1 MANRI
6 VILGGGESGVG
17 AAVLAKAKGYEV
29 FVSDSKAIAPL
40 FKAELEE
47 NGIAFE
53 EGRHTMDFILNASEV
68 IKSPGIPNKV
78 PVIQSLLQQ
87 GTPVIGEIEFAFR
100 FMGDSKLVA
109 ITGSNGKSTATSL
122 IYHICRT
129 GGLDCALVG
138 NIGFS
143 FAKQVAVDPKPV
155 YIAEISSFQLDDTV
169 LFKPHIALLLNI
181 TEDHLDR
188 YDYIF
193 DNYIASKFSI
203 ARNQDENDFFIY
215 CDDDPVTIANFS
227 KYPIYSKTIPFSMK
241 NTERQGAYIKDEE
254 MLLKVKQEEVRM
266 NINDFALKG
275 KHNQYNTM
283 AAGIASSLLD
293 IRSTKIREAIESFEG
308 LEHRMEKV
316 ATIRGVEY
324 VNDSKATNMNSTWYA
339 LEEMKKPVVLILGG
353 VDKGNDYTLIEELVE
368 EKVKAIICLG
378 VDNSKIHAAFD
389 GSGKEM
395 VDVSGMEEAVKTAYR
410 IAEKGDVVLL
420 SPACASFDLFQ
431 NYEDRGKQF
440 KSAVIEL

>member
-1 MANRI
+1 MAKKI

-17 AAVLAKAKGYEV
+17 AAILAQAKGYDV
-29 FVSDSKAIAPL
+29 FVSDSKAIAPF

-47 NGIAFE
+47 YGIAYE
-53 EGRHTMDFILNASEV
+53 ESVHTMEKILDAAEV
-68 IKSPGIPNKV
+68 VKSPGIPSKV
-78 PVIQSLLQQ
+78 AVIQAILQQ
-87 GTPVIGEIEFAFR
+87 GIPVIGEIEFAFR
-100 FMGDSKLVA
+100 NMGNSTLVA

-122 IYHICRT
+122 IYHMCRT
-129 GGLDCALVG
+129 AGVDCALVG
-138 NIGFS
+138 NIGIS

-169 LFKPHIALLLNI
+169 HFKPHIALLLNI

-188 YDYIF
+188 YDYKF

-203 ARNQDENDFFIY
+203 AKNQDEHDFFIY
-215 CDDDPVTIANFS
+215 CDDDPVTITNLS
-227 KYPIYSKTIPFSMK
+227 KYPIHSKKIPFSMK

-293 IRSTKIREAIESFEG
+293 IRSTKIREAIASFQG
-308 LEHRMEKV
+308 LEHRMETV

-353 VDKGNDYTLIEELVE
+353 VDKGNDYSLIDELVE

-389 GSGKEM
+389 ATGKEI
-395 VDVSGMEEAVKTAYR
+395 VDVTGMEDAVKTAYR

-431 NYEDRGKQF
+431 NYEDRGRQF